1 MLLIIS
7 PSPASFRIR
16 KNFPRN
22 IFFTRRPSLLGAVLC
37 VITQP
42 LHRSFAWRHNEW
54 LLRILGGP
62 FFSRCLLF
70 CGVRCSYSN
79 KNQNNPASLFWLCRQ
94 CEILCA
100 HFPAAIHAWTWA
112 LVSRPRPPQPFLFP
126 QVHSAIC
133 HFRNEKE
140 TGAEMRAAIVSGIVT
155 GDAPFSYWPMFL
167 PDPSNTPRILRES

>member
-112 LVSRPRPPQPFLFP
+112 LVSRPRPPPPPSLFCFLKCTQPFATLETRRKLEPKCVP
-126 QVHSAIC
+126 Q
-133 HFRNEKE
+133 
-140 TGAEMRAAIVSGIVT
+140 G
-155 GDAPFSYWPMFL
+155 FL
-167 PDPSNTPRILRES
+167 G

>member
-100 HFPAAIHAWTWA
+100 HFPAANHAWTWA
-112 LVSRPRPPQPFLFP
+112 LISPSLFCCLKGTQPFATLETRRKREPKCVPQLFL
-126 QVHSAIC
+126 
-133 HFRNEKE
+133 
-140 TGAEMRAAIVSGIVT
+140 G
-155 GDAPFSYWPMFL
+155 
-167 PDPSNTPRILRES
+167 

>member
-112 LVSRPRPPQPFLFP
+112 LVSRPAPPAPRPPPPPPPPPLRDHGPWSPPPPPPPPPAFF
-126 QVHSAIC
+126 VSSSALS
-133 HFRNEKE
+133 H
-140 TGAEMRAAIVSGIVT
+140 
-155 GDAPFSYWPMFL
+155 L
-167 PDPSNTPRILRES
+167 PL

>member
-22 IFFTRRPSLLGAVLC
+22 IFFTRRPSLLGAILC

-100 HFPAAIHAWTWA
+100 HFPAANHAWTWA
-112 LVSRPRPPQPFLFP
+112 LISPSLFLLL

-133 HFRNEKE
+133 HFKNEKE

-155 GDAPFSYWPMFL
+155 GDAPFSCWPMFL
-167 PDPSNTPRILRES
+167 LDPSNSSRSLRES